1 MWYYVIKIII
11 VVVFFSLGT
20 LLILKPQIIAG
31 KDKKCDYVQ
40 LQKVKRC
47 GVCVTI
53 CGVINLLLLFV
64 DFTL

>member
-1 MWYYVIKIII
+1 MWYYAIKIIL
-11 VVVFFSLGT
+11 VVVFFSLGI
-20 LLILKPQIIAG
+20 LLILKPEIIAG
-31 KDKKCDYVQ
+31 KGRKDDYVQ

-53 CGVINLLLLFV
+53 CGVVNLLLLFV